1 MEPCSVTA
9 IIADAACRKN
19 ADINRQ
25 FRRYFVRWVMD
36 ATEAVLMLILEA
48 SCKLHLLRGDVTEVR
63 PVKTGK
69 TAMTRQVPDND
80 IQL

>member
-1 MEPCSVTA
+1 
-9 IIADAACRKN
+9 
-19 ADINRQ
+19 
-25 FRRYFVRWVMD
+25 MD

-69 TAMTRQVPDND
+69 TAMTRQVSDND